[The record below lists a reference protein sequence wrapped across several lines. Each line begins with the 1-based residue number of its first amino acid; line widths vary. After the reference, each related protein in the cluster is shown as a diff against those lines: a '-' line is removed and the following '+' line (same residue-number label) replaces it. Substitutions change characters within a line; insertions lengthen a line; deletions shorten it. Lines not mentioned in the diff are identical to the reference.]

1 MENELVRAIIDRKI
15 REGVNARLLQ
25 QQAQHSNSNILDRIK
40 GIGNRL
46 DNVGGGFSAVG
57 DYLSNNTAL
66 SGLGAKSQAIG
77 STLQNGASAIQNA
90 ITPVASGIGASAL
103 SSGAGVNASAAGG
116 AVGGAAMSNPAT
128 ALVALGAM
136 ALNGAN
142 RKRAEK
148 TGQQTE
154 QLANN
159 QMEIAKNNLS
169 QVPQTVLTPEVVSS
183 PQTLP
188 NPQEIQ
194 TPQNNISQNTFTPP
208 EEINKS
214 AFSGVA
220 KGLDD
225 FLTGYREN
233 KTQGFDWNNLQKD
246 DTKSKMQRF
255 GEGIGTIARV
265 SQNPI
270 VQGLVAGGLSGIFSG
285 DPLYGLSSGYKYANS
300 KYKANLYK
308 DILAQQGINVGN
320 NNGIIDA
327 NDLSKILTA
336 SKYQKDYMTRKD
348 YDRFRLDNGQISID
362 EYNSL
367 ISNPDYNGD
376 EILNVTGLEQIAKAG
391 KYAQEN
397 KESRNKNYWRNQNKG
412 QNIVRVQYDEKPESH
427 NYTHVIY
434 DNGKPES
441 KSTTYVKYE
450 NKPTYTPPKT
460 ITKPTA
466 KTQQTPKP
474 TNNKDSSERVQVKSP
489 DGKVG
494 TIPKNN
500 LIEALKEGYKL
511 IRNGKG

>member
-1 MENELVRAIIDRKI
+1 MENGNELIRAIIDRKI
-15 REGVNARLLQ
+15 RESLMA
-25 QQAQHSNSNILDRIK
+25 QQAQHSNSNIFDRLN
-40 GIGNRL
+40 GISNRL
-46 DNVGGGFSAVG
+46 DNVGGGFSSVG

-66 SGLGAKSQAIG
+66 TGLGAKSQAIG
-77 STLQNGASAIQNA
+77 GVLTNGANAIQNA
-90 ITPVASGIGASAL
+90 ITPITSSATASATT
-103 SSGAGVNASAAGG
+103 
-116 AVGGAAMSNPAT
+116 GAAMSNPAT

-148 TGQQTE
+148 AGQQTE

-183 PQTLP
+183 SQTLP

-194 TPQNNISQNTFTPP
+194 TPQNNISQNTFTSP
-208 EEINKS
+208 EEIKKS

-220 KGLDD
+220 KGIDD
-225 FLTGYREN
+225 FLTGYKEN

-255 GEGIGTIARV
+255 GEGIGTVARL

-320 NNGIIDA
+320 NNGIITSD
-327 NDLSKILTA
+327 DLSKILTA

-348 YDRFRLDNGQISID
+348 YDRFRLDNGQLTTA
-362 EYNSL
+362 EYNAL

-391 KYAQEN
+391 KYAQDN
-397 KESRNKNYWRNQNKG
+397 RESRNKNYWRNKNKG
-412 QNIVRVQYDEKPESH
+412 QNVVRVEYDEKPESH

-434 DNGKPES
+434 DNAKPES

-460 ITKPTA
+460 ITKPTP
-466 KTQQTPKP
+466 KTQQTSKP
-474 TNNKDSSERVQVKSP
+474 TNNKASNERVQVKSP

-511 IRNGKG
+511 IRNGK